1 MHHVFTDFS
10 MTHKV
15 PESFKGLI
23 CDVPGILR
31 GKSCYPHFRDETTEA
46 QRGSPL
52 PGVGGKMPPA
62 QEGARQ
68 GALSLCS
75 LRAPA
80 LAGHSQPRA
89 HPERGPQRV
98 FFGNSRYCRREGI
111 SVRETVRFFFF
122 FFFFF
127 QVEEKRKRISKISWK
142 GTGLIYQFLCESSEK
157 NYTVTTVSL

>member
-31 GKSCYPHFRDETTEA
+31 GKWCYPHFREETTEA

-52 PGVGGKMPPA
+52 PGVSGKMPPA
-62 QEGARQ
+62 PEGTRQ

-122 FFFFF
+122 FFKWKKK
-127 QVEEKRKRISKISWK
+127 EKGNLKSPGKGQDSFINFSVNPLKKI
-142 GTGLIYQFLCESSEK
+142 TL
-157 NYTVTTVSL
+157 

>member
-1 MHHVFTDFS
+1 

-122 FFFFF
+122 FF
-127 QVEEKRKRISKISWK
+127 QVEAAKCFLSIAIQEKGNLKSPGKGQDSFINFSVNPLKKI
-142 GTGLIYQFLCESSEK
+142 TL
-157 NYTVTTVSL
+157 